1 MWNLKTISILE
12 VLFLCVLTIGTV
24 FSFGL
29 TGCSREDNQV
39 NPMNDMRVSEA
50 TIPAIDAA
58 APMETETATL
68 ALG

>member
-1 MWNLKTISILE
+1 MWNFKTISIIA
-12 VLFLCVLTIGTV
+12 VLCVLTIGTA
-24 FSFGL
+24 FSLGP
-29 TGCSREDNQV
+29 TGCSREDNPV

-58 APMETETATL
+58 APMETETATF